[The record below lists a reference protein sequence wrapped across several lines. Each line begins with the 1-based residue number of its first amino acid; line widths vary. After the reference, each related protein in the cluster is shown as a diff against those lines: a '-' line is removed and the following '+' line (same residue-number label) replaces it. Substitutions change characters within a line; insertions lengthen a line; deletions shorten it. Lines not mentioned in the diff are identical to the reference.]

1 MNRQES
7 HRIYLQLFAATPPK
21 ASDGATLNHRKGN
34 NHAQQPSESFSLS
47 APLFEGSSRHNVNQG
62 TAHTNRHPSS
72 QDDVKNSFVSY
83 PPTVTTSAAVRLTD
97 KAKVKD
103 VTALLRGKF
112 GLPPIFHQKR
122 DHITYGSSKLGSN
135 ASFSHGSDSEDLD
148 KDDDG
153 EVDALV
159 LVGTIERPPKG
170 YLRFEHD
177 SFHEEKQRRKR
188 FLQYQSQR
196 AADAHKID
204 PHTSSGSSVD
214 TNLTSNMNSYAD
226 RMRFGESEEN
236 TTEFDLEP
244 IHIVRTLLPEEHPL
258 IIRDEVMTLL
268 TELRQRAEN
277 EIGCHFL
284 TMEGGDGELKTQYP
298 HSHPTFRWYFQPCSP
313 LGGSNAVTDSKI
325 QCTPAYI
332 DVEGYCTED
341 ESENE
346 PDENVDK
353 EDMINDDLNASAS
366 CQASRMRHK
375 LIEERR
381 RSAFLKDLSSD
392 LPFIVTGYLLK
403 QSWRDPNVWRRVYCV
418 LSEDRMWTVGRM
430 KLLTNKCID
439 SSSNVISP
447 CIRTGRHRFFTLHG
461 SHLIEKGVDD
471 LIIRQHSSSRYSG
484 YYLTP
489 LGQRLPNTF
498 RVITYQG
505 KCHTF
510 RAFTQQS
517 FRLWVSMIS
526 ESIAQNN
533 SDENMNLANLI
544 AEEETMACCRRLD
557 DIAVSSLGLHYYTES
572 KTLSM
577 DVVRFKIA
585 VAEFR
590 KMNDAILQYLVV
602 NAQSGTNATG
612 RTNDSEHVRM
622 MFSIWEVARVV
633 VSKSAQLIHSLSI
646 LHHDKLGQDGHHS
659 STLEELVEEQNKLQT
674 LLAITTDSLP
684 SIELFDH
691 ILQILNAMYEEM
703 NRGQLQS
710 KATLLRG

>member
-21 ASDGATLNHRKGN
+21 ASDGATLLNHRKGN
-34 NHAQQPSESFSLS
+34 NHAQQSSESFSLS
-47 APLFEGSSRHNVNQG
+47 EGSSRHYASHQGAHSNQ
-62 TAHTNRHPSS
+62 RPDHPS
-72 QDDVKNSFVSY
+72 QDNVRSRFVGY
-83 PPTVTTSAAVRLTD
+83 PSTVTTSAAVRLTD

-103 VTALLRGKF
+103 VTSLLRGKF
-112 GLPPIFHQKR
+112 GLPPILHQKR
-122 DHITYGSSKLGSN
+122 EHIIYGSNRVGGT
-135 ASFSHGSDSEDLD
+135 ASVSHGSGSAYSMNTLD
-148 KDDDG
+148 EEVAKDDDG
-153 EVDALV
+153 VVDALV
-159 LVGTIERPPKG
+159 LVGTFERPPKG
-170 YLRFEHD
+170 YLRFEHV
-177 SFHEEKQRRKR
+177 SLHEEKQRIQK
-188 FLQYQSQR
+188 FLQDQSQR

-214 TNLTSNMNSYAD
+214 TNMTSNMSSSAD
-226 RMRFGESEEN
+226 RMRFDVSEED
-236 TTEFDLEP
+236 TPEFDLEP

-277 EIGCHFL
+277 EIGCHL
-284 TMEGGDGELKTQYP
+284 TMEGREGELKTQYP
-298 HSHPTFRWYFQPCSP
+298 HPTFRWYFQPCSP

-366 CQASRMRHK
+366 CQVSRMRHT

-439 SSSNVISP
+439 SSSNVILP

-489 LGQRLPNTF
+489 LCQRLPNTF
-498 RVITYQG
+498 RVITSQG

-544 AEEETMACCRRLD
+544 AEEETMARCRRLD
-557 DIAVSSLGLHYYTES
+557 DIAVSPLGLHDYAQS

-602 NAQSGTNATG
+602 NAQPGTNATG

-684 SIELFDH
+684 SMQLFDH
-691 ILQILNAMYEEM
+691 ILQIFQTAL
-703 NRGQLQS
+703 
-710 KATLLRG
+710 